1 MPRVL
6 QGRLVCKGSLELLVH
21 KGQLA
26 LWVLQDQREILALSD
41 QQELQELRAPL
52 APKARLVYR
61 AQLAP
66 SEPRA
71 LRVILD
77 SKARLVTMAR
87 KALKVFKER

>member
-1 MPRVL
+1 MPKV
-6 QGRLVCKGSLELLVH
+6 
-21 KGQLA
+21 QLA
-26 LWVLQDQREILALSD
+26 LWVLQGQKEILVPSD
-41 QQELQELRAPL
+41 QQELRAPL

-77 SKARLVTMAR
+77 SKVLLVSMELR
-87 KALKVFKER
+87 VLKVFKER